1 MFPIQDSTPRKTTPY
16 VNYLIILANVA
27 VFIIELMAPNFDKFV
42 TSYSFV
48 PSNFNFL
55 ILGTYGAIF
64 TSMFLHGSILHILS
78 NMWFL
83 HIFGDNIEDRYG
95 HVPFLFF
102 YLVAGFVAAITQY
115 FFTVGSSVP
124 TLGASGAI
132 SGVVGA
138 YLVLFR
144 RSTIETLIIFFIVN
158 VPSWFFIG
166 YWFFLQVISGIG
178 AIATNSLQ
186 FGGTAYFAHIGGF
199 VFGFLATLILK
210 RGENKSSKK

>member
-1 MFPIQDSTPRKTTPY
+1 MFPIQDSTPRKRTPY
-16 VNYLIILANVA
+16 VNYSIILANVI
-27 VFIIELMAPNFDKFV
+27 VFIIELTAPNFDKFV
-42 TSYSFV
+42 TTYSFV
-48 PSNFNFL
+48 PSNFNPL
-55 ILGTYGAIF
+55 VLSTYGTIF

-83 HIFGDNIEDRYG
+83 HIFGDNIEDSYG
-95 HVPFLFF
+95 HSIYLLF
-102 YLVAGFVAAITQY
+102 YLAVGFIAAITQY
-115 FFTVGSSVP
+115 LFTIGSSIP

-166 YWFFLQVISGIG
+166 YWFFLQVFSGIG
-178 AIATNSLQ
+178 ALATNSLQ

-199 VFGFLATLILK
+199 IFGFLATLILK
-210 RGENKSSKK
+210 RGEAKSGKK